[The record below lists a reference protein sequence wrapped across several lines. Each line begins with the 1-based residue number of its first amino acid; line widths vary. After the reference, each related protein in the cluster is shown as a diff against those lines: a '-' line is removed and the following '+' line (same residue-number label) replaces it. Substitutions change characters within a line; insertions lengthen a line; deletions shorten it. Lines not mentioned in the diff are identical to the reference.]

1 MNKIIQDA
9 IANILFNKL
18 MEYFHDIEN
27 VGLTIRSSKE
37 FEIIDQLEELI
48 TSNIEESIDHE
59 LIIEIWNDL
68 YSSIKEVNEK
78 YETFIKKILKKFDI
92 FSNDYFMII
101 GSLEKYE
108 NYIESFLNCEEK
120 NIYSEYLKNIR
131 EIILNFKKNL
141 LHYYKAELSDNFFN
155 NKDII
160 NSVNIKYSEPY
171 KINEKTVYLDQ
182 NVVSN
187 ILKEKKKKELFL
199 EISKSKKFS
208 FVYSPYLIEDAINMN
223 PFFFKEYKEFLIEL
237 TNCKMVVLEG
247 QKTNFVKE
255 EFKDTYTRVE
265 KYSDLRNIYEKA
277 RYVDILINYYTYP
290 RLRKGSAINKQ
301 LSKNLISFFKDN
313 KEIDR
318 FELTG
323 YKIYSQH
330 IIHFLKKGE
339 LNLTSEDDTVE
350 IIYELLELFDCINFK
365 TENIN
370 ISNLKKIYSSYRD
383 NSHIV
388 YAYECDYLLTND
400 DKLSHRA
407 NTVYKL
413 INAKTKVLKLE
424 DFIKE
429 IRP

>member
-27 VGLTIRSSKE
+27 VGLAIRSSKE
-37 FEIIDQLEELI
+37 FEIIMQLEGII
-48 TSNIEESIDHE
+48 TSNIEESIDHKQ
-59 LIIEIWNDL
+59 IIKIWNDL
-68 YSSIKEVNEK
+68 YFSIKQVNEE
-78 YETFIKKILKKFDI
+78 YETFIEIILKRFDI
-92 FSNDYFMII
+92 FNNDYFMII

-108 NYIESFLNCEEK
+108 NYIESFLSCEEK

-131 EIILNFKKNL
+131 EIILNFKKDL
-141 LHYYKAELSDNFFN
+141 LHYYKEELFNNFFN
-155 NKDII
+155 NRDII

-182 NVVSN
+182 NVISN

-199 EISKSKKFS
+199 EISKSKEFS

-223 PFFFKEYKEFLIEL
+223 LFFFKEYKEFLIEL

-265 KYSDLRNIYEKA
+265 KYSYLRNTYEKA
-277 RYVDILINYYTYP
+277 RYMDILINYYTYP
-290 RLRKGSAINKQ
+290 RLRKGSVINKQ
-301 LSKNLISFFKDN
+301 LSKNIISFFKDN

-323 YKIYSQH
+323 HKIYSHH
-330 IIHFLKKGE
+330 ITHFLKKGE

-350 IIYELLELFDCINFK
+350 IIYELLELFDFINYK

-388 YAYECDYLLTND
+388 YAYECDYFLTND

-407 NTVYKL
+407 NTVYEL

-424 DFIKE
+424 DFIKKT
-429 IRP
+429 